1 MLRKEPKD
9 YPLNYQQLN
18 KLDMQKTIKE
28 LQSFQNLVRDK
39 EEELKA
45 LKDMPNGDEALLE
58 NFILHL
64 DVRKSADL
72 DFLEELAG
80 INNHQA
86 ENIMA
91 LYYRNKQSYNK
102 EELKSYKEKAFIYW
116 KKSADHLTS
125 CAYNLA
131 ECYAKGEGTERDIEK
146 AKIYYKKAK
155 DQGHSLSSLRLEDL
169 EKAPKN

>member
-28 LQSFQNLVRDK
+28 LQSFQNLVRAK

-45 LKDMPNGDEALLE
+45 LKDMSNGDEALLE

-91 LYYRNKQSYNK
+91 LYYRNKQSHNK
-102 EELKSYKEKAFIYW
+102 EELKS
-116 KKSADHLTS
+116 
-125 CAYNLA
+125 
-131 ECYAKGEGTERDIEK
+131 
-146 AKIYYKKAK
+146 
-155 DQGHSLSSLRLEDL
+155 
-169 EKAPKN
+169 